1 MWLESEKMTEAMKSA
16 TKEVGY
22 PNLKPNQLGALNYNV
37 IKGDIILHEAI
48 YSGLLPYMPILTC
61 KAKSESWLAAGML
74 LAS

>member
-22 PNLKPNQLGALNYNV
+22 PNLKPNQLGALNV

-48 YSGLLPYMPILTC
+48 YSGLLPYKSILTC